1 MTELKTLKLR
11 ITAGEYQDIYICED
25 PQRVAAIL
33 SMLLN
38 EDADIEDEMTPEERE
53 SRNLDAIQK
62 KMQDIT
68 DNVDGRFH
76 DLTNRIQ
83 KLADSLHP
91 DMKET
96 F

>member
-1 MTELKTLKLR
+1 VSEIKNLKLR
-11 ITAGEYQDIYICED
+11 ITAGDYTDVYVTED

-53 SRNLDAIQK
+53 SRNLDAIHK
-62 KMQDIT
+62 KIQDVT
-68 DNVDGRFH
+68 DNVDGRFY

-83 KLADSLHP
+83 KLTDSLYP
-91 DMKET
+91 QKESV
-96 F
+96 